1 MKSVFSALNGVI
13 AALCFLMIQPVV
25 ENEPSDLDV
34 VSGVAKIIFAII
46 ANFGKWDA
54 FFFQKVK
61 AFSSVQ
67 LMLWNRSISS
77 SSVVAIR
84 PLVIYLFN
92 KDDTNEFDVDGV
104 GLDAGSSSGNSIK

>member
-1 MKSVFSALNGVI
+1 
-13 AALCFLMIQPVV
+13 MIQPAV
-25 ENEPSDLDV
+25 ENEPSDFDV
-34 VSGVAKIIFAII
+34 VIGIAKITLAII

-61 AFSSVQ
+61 TLSSEQ

-77 SSVVAIR
+77 SSVDAIR

-92 KDDTNEFDVDGV
+92 KNDTNEFDVDGV
-104 GLDAGSSSGNSIK
+104 GLDAGSSSGNLIE